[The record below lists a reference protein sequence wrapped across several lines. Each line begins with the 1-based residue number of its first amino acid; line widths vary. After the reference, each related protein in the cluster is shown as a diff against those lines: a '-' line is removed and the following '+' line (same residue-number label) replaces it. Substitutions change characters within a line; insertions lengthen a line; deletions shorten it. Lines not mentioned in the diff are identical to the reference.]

1 MNIETIFDSIEQI
14 EIGVKEIHQYFL
26 EYFYDNTVYRE
37 LWEEMLQGE
46 ENQIDMLDRCR
57 TIISST
63 PHPVYETIG
72 RDVRYGELLAVIERY
87 KQEIKEDLDINKA
100 LKIAFHLELLEIQ
113 DIFNEII
120 KLPREPYFNILSDLH
135 LEIRRNMSRLIAGI
149 ERFTSDKDFLYQVLD
164 LKSGIIER
172 RSGGDRRAGVE
183 KLEGLNRRDSDRR
196 QGRLVKIACKI

>member
-1 MNIETIFDSIEQI
+1 
-14 EIGVKEIHQYFL
+14 
-26 EYFYDNTVYRE
+26 
-37 LWEEMLQGE
+37 MLQGE

-87 KQEIKEDLDINKA
+87 KQEIKQDLDINKA

-120 KLPREPYFNILSDLH
+120 KLPQEPYFNILSDLH
-135 LEIRRNMSRLIAGI
+135 LEIRRNMGRLIDGI
-149 ERFTSDKDFLYQVLD
+149 ERFTSDKDFLYKVLD

-172 RSGGDRRAGVE
+172 RSGSDRRAGVG
-183 KLEGLNRRDSDRR
+183 KPEGTNRRDGDRR